1 MPFGSSSV
9 PWSGRDV
16 HQTHPSRQ
24 YQNMPQV
31 SAVLKGLRTYRYL
44 VWQLVVTSILG
55 SYKKSFIG
63 MAWMFILPILA
74 VFVWI
79 LLQGAGIVQPGDTSE
94 VPYPVYVLLST
105 SIWGF
110 FLEGYRAVSQ
120 VMVGSGRLLVMKDFP
135 PEVLVLS
142 KVLEHLVNFLVP
154 LLVNLTVL
162 VAFGISFR
170 TASLLFIPSL
180 LPLLLLGV
188 GFGMLIAI
196 FRVVAVDLA
205 TMVDEAMKLV
215 MFITPVVFTRDI
227 GHGWLSRL
235 VELNPLTYLIGFSRD
250 LLTRGKL
257 SEPEQYLFWSG
268 GALIFFLLAAVFF
281 HRTSR
286 RVLERLTIV

>member
-1 MPFGSSSV
+1 MDLVESFDS
-9 PWSGRDV
+9 
-16 HQTHPSRQ
+16 PSASARLK
-24 YQNMPQV
+24 MHQV
-31 SAVLKGLRTYRYL
+31 STVFRGLRTYRYL
-44 VWQLVVTSILG
+44 VWQLVVTSLWG

-110 FLEGYRAVSQ
+110 FLEGYRSVSQ

-135 PEVLVLS
+135 PEILVIS
-142 KVLEHLVNFLVP
+142 KVLEHLINFLVP

-162 VAFGISFR
+162 LAFGISFK
-170 TASLLFIPSL
+170 AVSLFFLPSL
-180 LPLLLLGV
+180 LPLLLLGI
-188 GFGMLIAI
+188 GFGMVISI

-215 MFITPVVFTRDI
+215 MFVTPVVFTRDI
-227 GHGWLSRL
+227 GHGWLSRI
-235 VELNPLTYLIGFSRD
+235 VEMNPLTYLIGFSRD
-250 LLTRGKL
+250 LLTQGRL
-257 SEPEQYLFWSG
+257 SDLGSYLFWSG
-268 GALIFFLLAAVFF
+268 VALCFFLLTVVFF

>member
-1 MPFGSSSV
+1 MQASFRTQDLKMLQVASV
-9 PWSGRDV
+9 IR
-16 HQTHPSRQ
+16 
-24 YQNMPQV
+24 
-31 SAVLKGLRTYRYL
+31 GLRTYRYL
-44 VWQLVVTSILG
+44 VWQLVLTSLLG

-79 LLQGAGIVQPGDTSE
+79 LLQGAGIVQPGDTDT
-94 VPYPVYVLLST
+94 VPYPVYVLLGT

-120 VMVGSGRLLVMKDFP
+120 VMIGSGRLLVMKDFP
-135 PEVLVLS
+135 PEVLVIS
-142 KVLEHLVNFLVP
+142 KVLEHLINFLVP
-154 LLVNLTVL
+154 LLVNIVVL
-162 VAFGISFR
+162 IGFGITFQVE
-170 TASLLFIPSL
+170 ALLFLPSL

-188 GFGMLIAI
+188 GIGMMISI

-205 TMVDEAMKLV
+205 TIVDEAMKLI

-227 GHGWLSRL
+227 GHGWLSSI
-235 VELNPLTYLIGFSRD
+235 VEKNPLTYLIGFSRD
-250 LLTRGKL
+250 LLTRGAFTDTG
-257 SEPEQYLFWSG
+257 PYLLWSG
-268 GALIFFLLAAVFF
+268 VSVLFFLVASVFF

>member
-1 MPFGSSSV
+1 M
-9 PWSGRDV
+9 
-16 HQTHPSRQ
+16 HQA
-24 YQNMPQV
+24 
-31 SAVLKGLRTYRYL
+31 SAIFRGFSTYRYL
-44 VWQLVVTSILG
+44 VWQLMVTSIWG

-74 VFVWI
+74 VFVWV

-110 FLEGYRAVSQ
+110 FLEGYRSVSQ

-135 PEVLVLS
+135 PEVLVIS
-142 KVLEHLVNFLVP
+142 KVLEHLINFLVP
-154 LLVNLTVL
+154 LLVNLGVL
-162 VAFGISFR
+162 LAFGISFQ
-170 TASLLFIPSL
+170 TVSLLFIPSL
-180 LPLLLLGV
+180 LPLLLLGI
-188 GFGMLIAI
+188 GFGMVISI

-215 MFITPVVFTRDI
+215 MFVTPVVFTRDI
-227 GHGWLSRL
+227 GSGWLSRM

-250 LLTRGKL
+250 LLTQGRFSDPGA
-257 SEPEQYLFWSG
+257 YLFWSVCSLG
-268 GALIFFLLAAVFF
+268 FFLLTAVFF